1 MLYCSIVLIH
11 ISSFCFVFAIHN
23 FFSCFP
29 WKSST
34 KVYATQIGL
43 KSFKFFSSISCIW
56 YMAIKAQ
63 SIAGKKLISV
73 CPFLLRSAA
82 ERRLS
87 RGWELRGNV
96 DSWVLCENSWI
107 FSGCFGNCVY
117 RSPFTVERCRW
128 NHLCMHMRRIDYS
141 CWSLASHSHPHA
153 RSHWPVLGLSLTA
166 QLHLFNI
173 NDSIGPGGAAGG
185 SMSGAI
191 AERS

>member
-23 FFSCFP
+23 FFSCYLCCG
-29 WKSST
+29 
-34 KVYATQIGL
+34 KVAL
-43 KSFKFFSSISCIW
+43 KFMQLKL
-56 YMAIKAQ
+56 AQ
-63 SIAGKKLISV
+63 N
-73 CPFLLRSAA
+73 
-82 ERRLS
+82 RLS
-87 RGWELRGNV
+87 SSVRFPAFDTWQLKLNQSQAKSLFPSALFCCVRQLSGGWELRGNV

-107 FSGCFGNCVY
+107 FTGCFGNCVY

-141 CWSLASHSHPHA
+141 SWSLASHSHPHA

-173 NDSIGPGGAAGG
+173 NDSIGPGGVAGA
-185 SMSGAI
+185 SMSEAI